1 MERSGGDQNP
11 PESPWEWN
19 KQTAN
24 VMERWLLFC
33 CVCSLMSWSV
43 IKWILPLA
51 SGTKTNV
58 NQVIGISETH
68 FRSKLFINL
77 RTNKTFQLI
86 TWQAK
91 SRCHSHRLNKRQE
104 YGGKNGW
111 NSQGIKWDA
120 HKCMRRQKHAFLCMH
135 TGTGPSSALTYAVC
149 ACTCRDL
156 VSWARTSTRDW
167 QCLVASLA
175 ETEGLAWREWMNPLE

>member
-1 MERSGGDQNP
+1 M
-11 PESPWEWN
+11 
-19 KQTAN
+19 
-24 VMERWLLFC
+24 VIC

-77 RTNKTFQLI
+77 RTNKHFNWSPDKLSPGVTAIAL
-86 TWQAK
+86 TK
-91 SRCHSHRLNKRQE
+91 GRNM
-104 YGGKNGW
+104 GGENGW

-120 HKCMRRQKHAFLCMH
+120 HKCMHRQKHAFLCMH

-175 ETEGLAWREWMNPLE
+175 ETEGLAWREWMNPLA